1 MAIDNDTDFKAALGK
16 LSVAQQRQLAAG
28 FTNNVIGLCQDV
40 RVAGAVSAAKRP
52 DITDIELAALYQAA
66 KSASIDSYAQCGQD
80 TEWSAQAGHFVAKAA
95 MACVASA
102 ADSTNLAW
110 DAAMDARMART
121 CATIATG
128 EGTANREADAQYQ
141 LLEQHQNR

>member
-1 MAIDNDTDFKAALGK
+1 MAIDNDTDFNAALGK
-16 LSVAQQRQLAAG
+16 LSAAQQRQLAAG
-28 FTNNVIGLCQDV
+28 FTDSVIALCADV

-95 MACVASA
+95 MACVAPASEGA
-102 ADSTNLAW
+102 NLAW
-110 DAAMDARMART
+110 NAAMDARMART
-121 CATIATG
+121 CATIAAG
-128 EGTANREADAQYQ
+128 EGTINREADTQYRMLEQYQ
-141 LLEQHQNR
+141 NR

>member
-1 MAIDNDTDFKAALGK
+1 MAIDNDTDFKAALSM
-16 LSVAQQRQLAAG
+16 LSAAQQRQLAAG
-28 FTNNVIGLCQDV
+28 FTENVIALCQDV

-66 KSASIDSYAQCGQD
+66 KSASIDSYAQCGKD

-95 MACVASA
+95 MTCVAPA
-102 ADSTNLAW
+102 ADNANIAW

-128 EGTANREADAQYQ
+128 EGTANREADAQYR
-141 LLEQHQNR
+141 LLEQYQNR